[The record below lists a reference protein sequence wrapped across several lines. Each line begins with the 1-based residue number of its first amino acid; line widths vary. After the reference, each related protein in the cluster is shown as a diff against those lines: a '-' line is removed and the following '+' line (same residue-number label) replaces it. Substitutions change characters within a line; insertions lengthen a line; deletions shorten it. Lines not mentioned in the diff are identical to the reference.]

1 MQAVPWAPCLCPWPW
16 NPASAPEGPSAN
28 RRTRRRAAAAQ
39 EQTVNTD
46 LEDIFS
52 RFSFPLALELFFS
65 FFGMFV
71 CLVVVV
77 ARGVGSG

>member
-16 NPASAPEGPSAN
+16 NPASAPEGASAN

-52 RFSFPLALELFFS
+52 RFSFPLALELFFRS
-65 FFGMFV
+65 LE
-71 CLVVVV
+71 CLF
-77 ARGVGSG
+77 AWWLLLPEE